1 MLKEELCRRVWW
13 SVYGIDRQVFNVSSG
28 QILTSRRL
36 LAICLGRPMGVEDAD
51 CNCEIPLDLNDDELE
66 AYCRSQ
72 PERRTRPLKP
82 SLLAGFIALSK
93 LCRNS
98 GKAIR
103 AVNSLQLQK
112 GRRRSTTIRST
123 GKEKLFESLD
133 AELSEWLNTMPDS
146 IRFSANSMD
155 WDSPHLTTCVI
166 LYIVHAACV
175 INLHR

>member
-1 MLKEELCRRVWW
+1 MLTSLQRSPERGTGETLKEELCRRVWW

-36 LAICLGRPMGVEDAD
+36 LAICLGRPMGVEEAD
-51 CNCEIPLDLNDDELE
+51 CNCEIPLHLDDDELE

-82 SLLAGFIALSK
+82 SLLAGFITLSK

-103 AVNSLQLQK
+103 AVNFTAIAEGAKKIYDNSINRK
-112 GRRRSTTIRST
+112 GETVRV
-123 GKEKLFESLD
+123 
-133 AELSEWLNTMPDS
+133 P
-146 IRFSANSMD
+146 
-155 WDSPHLTTCVI
+155 
-166 LYIVHAACV
+166 
-175 INLHR
+175 